1 MAMPVLRTSSRAVE
15 SGARIPSVGSWVPS
29 VAVLIERR
37 RVALAVAAA
46 LFVAIFVA
54 RVTVGTLADAI
65 GFLYVIPVVLV
76 ATSLGVRG
84 GVVAGTVAFCLAS
97 VGGLIA
103 DAPVTVLG
111 YANRALVYVFVGG
124 LVGHFA
130 TSLRAVEA
138 ESPRHFELALDMIC
152 IAGFDGYF
160 KRVNPAFERILGYSE
175 ADLLGRPFL
184 DFVHPDDR
192 ESTEEEAAAISE
204 GTGTVQFRNRYFD
217 KNGEVHWIEWASQPL
232 PAEEMIYAVAR
243 DVTDRKA
250 LERELQ
256 RLSHYDSL
264 TGLFNRRRF
273 EEELRRQLAYTRR
286 YGSGGALLVIDVD
299 RFKQINDSLG
309 HAAGDRAL
317 CQVAALLRDNL
328 RGSDV
333 IARDCDG
340 LGAPPSREPAV
351 QASPEAVVAR
361 LGGDEFVVLLP
372 EVDEEGACAA
382 AERLATVVRETSL
395 TIDGQDVRLE
405 ISVGV
410 ALFDEHGRPGE
421 LDLLAAADEAMYLV
435 KAAGGGAA
443 TVAVPR
449 G

>member
-1 MAMPVLRTSSRAVE
+1 MALPLPTTSSSDSREKV
-15 SGARIPSVGSWVPS
+15 WTPS
-29 VAVLIERR
+29 VALLVSRP
-37 RVALAVAAA
+37 RVA
-46 LFVAIFVA
+46 VAIAAGLFALILVLRFA
-54 RVTVGTLADAI
+54 AGTAGDAVS
-65 GFLYVIPVVLV
+65 FLYVVPI
-76 ATSLGVRG
+76 A
-84 GVVAGTVAFCLAS
+84 VVAVALGERA
-97 VGGLIA
+97 GLIA
-103 DAPVTVLG
+103 GTAAFILASGWAVREGVDLTPLG
-111 YANRALVYVFVGG
+111 YVIRAGVFLLIGDLVGRFATGLRAL
-124 LVGHFA
+124 
-130 TSLRAVEA
+130 EA
-138 ESPRHFELALDMIC
+138 ESARHFELSLDMIC
-152 IAGFDGYF
+152 VAGFDGYF

-175 ADLLGRPFL
+175 EDLLGRPFL

-192 ESTEEEAAAISE
+192 QRTEEEAAAISE
-204 GTGTVQFRNRYFD
+204 GTSTAQFRNRYFD

-250 LERELQ
+250 LEQELQ
-256 RLSHYDSL
+256 RLSHHDSL

-333 IARDCDG
+333 VARDPELRTRREGDG
-340 LGAPPSREPAV
+340 IGAEPD
-351 QASPEAVVAR
+351 PEAVLAR

-372 EVDEEGACAA
+372 EVEERGAQAV
-382 AERLATVVRETSL
+382 AERLARTVRESVL
-395 TIDGQDVRLE
+395 RVEGQEIHLE

-410 ALFDEHGRPGE
+410 ALFDEYGRPGE
-421 LDLLAAADEAMYLV
+421 LELLAAADRAMYAV
-435 KAAGGGAA
+435 KAAGGDGA
-443 TVAVPR
+443 TVVAV
-449 G
+449 GG